1 MTPADC
7 EWVSE
12 ICASRIGLRVD
23 PEKTYLVESRL
34 APVAR
39 RESFPSVEDL
49 VNSVKA
55 SGDDRLS
62 WAVIEAM
69 AAGESSFFRD
79 RTPFQCFRK
88 EILPALCHVRG
99 GSPLRVWSAGCGA
112 GQEIYSLAMIVDEEF
127 ASLPAGTQIQL
138 FGSDLSDRAME
149 KAQSGLYTHFEV
161 QRGLPIRQLVKNF
174 QKAEDMWVL
183 KSHIRQM
190 VRWRRLNLMVDQ
202 AAAGGFDVIFCRN
215 VLGNMT
221 STARQKTLEGLV
233 HALSADGFL
242 FLGEGESTQALGGAF
257 NAVADRP
264 GLYARNPA
272 FRLAA

>member
-1 MTPADC
+1 MTPTDC

-12 ICASRIGLRVD
+12 VCAARIGLRID

-49 VNSVKA
+49 VNSVRA

-99 GSPLRVWSAGCGA
+99 ANPLRVWSAGCGA

-127 ASLPAGTQIQL
+127 ARLPAGTQIQL

-174 QKAEDMWVL
+174 QKADDMWVL
-183 KSHIRQM
+183 ARTSG
-190 VRWRRLNLMVDQ
+190 RWC
-202 AAAGGFDVIFCRN
+202 AGVG
-215 VLGNMT
+215 
-221 STARQKTLEGLV
+221 
-233 HALSADGFL
+233 
-242 FLGEGESTQALGGAF
+242 
-257 NAVADRP
+257 
-264 GLYARNPA
+264 
-272 FRLAA
+272 